1 VGTAPAYGD
10 PRQAVSG
17 PRQGAAVCARVWD
30 LASVWGR
37 ARVWDLAGARF
48 ATLEAWDPGRLGEVP
63 ESATAS
69 RRNTTRTLVIER
81 CPWRLVASGSDIP
94 KQSVLEV

>member
-1 VGTAPAYGD
+1 
-10 PRQAVSG
+10 
-17 PRQGAAVCARVWD
+17 VWD

-37 ARVWDLAGARF
+37 ASVWDLAGARF